1 MITYDS
7 IVTAVSE
14 LSMHDVSI
22 HPESL
27 ERTCWHVAYPACL
40 ACWTCF
46 GILGSWACRDC
57 FVKAL
62 LLISLLWIRRCHA
75 KLTAQVGHFQSS
87 AGCFASA
94 PGRSPCPQQVYC

>member
-57 FVKAL
+57 LVKAL

-94 PGRSPCPQQVYC
+94 PGRSPCPQQMYC